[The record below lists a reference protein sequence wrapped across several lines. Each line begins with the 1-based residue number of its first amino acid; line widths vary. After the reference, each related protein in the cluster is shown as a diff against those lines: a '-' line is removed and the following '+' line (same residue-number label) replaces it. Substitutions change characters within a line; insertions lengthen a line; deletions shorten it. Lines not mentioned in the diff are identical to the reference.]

1 MKSSLLLDF
10 SVDKEKKKIIVK
22 REFAAPVKNV
32 WDAWTQAEL
41 LDQWWAPNPWKAKT
55 KKQEFKEGGT
65 WLYAMEG
72 PGGEQHW
79 SRADYTSIKPMK
91 SYSGRDAFC
100 DSDGNINTA
109 MPRSNWDVEFN
120 EKGDATFVTIEITH
134 DKLED
139 LEAILKMGFK
149 EGFTAGMENLDALLE
164 KQRK

>member
-1 MKSSLLLDF
+1 MKTSLLMDF
-10 SVDKEKKKIIVK
+10 SVDKANKKITVK
-22 REFAAPVKNV
+22 REFEAPLKNV
-32 WDAWTQAEL
+32 WAAWTQADL

-79 SRADYTSIKPMK
+79 ARADYKSIQPMK
-91 SYSGRDAFC
+91 NYSLLDAFC
-100 DSDGNINTA
+100 DNNGNINKEL
-109 MPRSNWDVEFN
+109 PRSTWNVEFN
-120 EKGDATFVTIEITH
+120 DKGDSTIVNIVITH

-139 LEAILKMGFK
+139 LESIIKMGFK